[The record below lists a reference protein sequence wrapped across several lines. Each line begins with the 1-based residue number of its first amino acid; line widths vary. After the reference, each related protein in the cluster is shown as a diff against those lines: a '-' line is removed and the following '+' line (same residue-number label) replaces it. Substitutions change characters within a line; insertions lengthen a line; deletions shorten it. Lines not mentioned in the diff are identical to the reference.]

1 MYSGGTPLFFRI
13 TLLDIVIAKLVGE
26 EQLTKD
32 DISIFVRHAELIA
45 NSFMDQCRNV
55 LKLTSE
61 PHTED
66 KVRTQIWAWRGRADR
81 FSSLFKMSMRFLS

>member
-1 MYSGGTPLFFRI
+1 MLCAHVELLFFRI
-13 TLLDIVIAKLVGE
+13 TLLDIMIAKIVGE

-32 DISIFVRHAELIA
+32 DISIFLRHAELIA
-45 NSFMDQCRNV
+45 NSFVDQSRNV

-66 KVRTQIWAWRGRADR
+66 KVRRQISTWRGRAEG
-81 FSSLFKMSMRFLS
+81 FSS

>member
-1 MYSGGTPLFFRI
+1 MKVTLKMSSESHSWYHTVCVTYSCRTLLFYRV
-13 TLLDIVIAKLVGE
+13 TLLDIMIAKLVGD

-32 DISIFVRHAELIA
+32 DISIFLRHAELIA
-45 NSFMDQCRNV
+45 NSFVDQCRNV

-66 KVRTQIWAWRGRADR
+66 KVRRQI
-81 FSSLFKMSMRFLS
+81 S